1 MFDLFRRIRV
11 NFVLTA
17 ILTIILGIM
26 LIAAP
31 GTAMRTIFL
40 LVGWTLV
47 ISGAA

>member
-31 GTAMRTIFL
+31 GVAMRTVFL
-40 LVGWTLV
+40 LVG
-47 ISGAA
+47 

>member
-31 GTAMRTIFL
+31 ALPCALYFYWWAGR
-40 LVGWTLV
+40 W
-47 ISGAA
+47 